1 MSKGA
6 RAATAVAVADTM
18 FVVLTLYHSS
28 GSGALTLAVLL
39 NVLLAPV
46 MILAIVVAAAFVVA
60 WRRDTRRSQT

>member
-6 RAATAVAVADTM
+6 RAATAVAVAVTM

-28 GSGALTLAVLL
+28 ESGTLTLGVLL

-46 MILAIVVAAAFVVA
+46 MILAFVVAAAFVVA
-60 WRRDTRRSQT
+60 WRRDT

>member
-6 RAATAVAVADTM
+6 RAAIAVVVTVNM

-28 GSGALTLAVLL
+28 GSGTLTLAMLL

-46 MILAIVVAAAFVVA
+46 MIFAIIVAAAFVVA